1 MYAAVQNN
9 LAMVNYF
16 VLKGKADLKRSIEMG
31 DYIVTALGLTD
42 GGATRK
48 LIQRHLISQID
59 FGNMLKDTPLLEKV
73 YHKFKTSH
81 LRELSPEE
89 LRSAFD
95 GFLSVHHHPD
105 AERTSTGHT
114 ALMMAAMNGDVPL
127 MSMLVDRGADIELE
141 NKAGENALDIATSF
155 GDREFHS
162 RGDDAV
168 VWLLTY
174 EPEFSKYEL
183 VDSKDANGNTQLHA
197 AVNSLNRPNSLN
209 SHSTEEIKRLL
220 RMGANPNIQ
229 NNKGNTPMMDVFAG
243 EWSSDVIRLLHFYGG
258 ILTLKNKDGTIA
270 FDLTKHD
277 FGSGVG
283 SQGKKLRLNVMERET
298 PDGTTMLGQ
307 MAKRGELSKLTK
319 ALEEDKINPN
329 LKDANGQT
337 AAHVAAT
344 AGEEEIMS
352 VLIDAGANLS
362 ITDENGQTPLSIAH
376 RLKEEAP
383 GDMDRVAV
391 YDIIAY
397 ALAEDRANA
406 GSHYDRS
413 KAYRLADDG
422 VFSFEKVVSA
432 EETLRADQPMYPSIR
447 APPPEYRFLAQAT
460 KTVMN
465 LRLDSFFYYG
475 QSGITTSSE
484 WYKDLKAKLKPR
496 TVPGT
501 VMGMMKGSM
510 PSFGTFTVGEDAW
523 TGKGCGFG
531 NLNSNTV
538 KHASRKS
545 LNKDAL
551 NDNQKCVASYLQH
564 RYNALY
570 PKEIQKFNDYLKR
583 SVQNGYYGAW
593 NVGEGI
599 TKLKDMIDLNGSF
612 ATFVDLAL

>member
-1 MYAAVQNN
+1 MYAAVQSN
-9 LAMVNYF
+9 LDMVKLL
-16 VLKGKADLKRSIEMG
+16 VLNGKADLKLSIELG
-31 DYIVTALGLTD
+31 DDELGDDNVTALGLTD
-42 GGATRK
+42 AGPTRK
-48 LIQRHLISQID
+48 WIQRHLISQLD

-95 GFLSVHHHPD
+95 GFLSDHPD

-127 MSMLVDRGADIELE
+127 MSMLVDRGADTELE
-141 NKAGENALDIATSF
+141 NKAGEDALDIATRF
-155 GDREFHS
+155 ADREFHS

-168 VWLLTY
+168 VWLLRY

-183 VDSKDANGNTQLHA
+183 VDSQDRNGNTPLHY
-197 AVNSLNRPNSLN
+197 AVNSR
-209 SHSTEEIKRLL
+209 STEEIKRLL

-243 EWSSDVIRLLHFYGG
+243 EWSSDVIRMLHFYGS

-277 FGSGVG
+277 FGSGLG
-283 SQGKKLRLNVMERET
+283 SKGKKLRLNVMEQKT

-344 AGEEEIMS
+344 AGEEEILS

-376 RLKEEAP
+376 
-383 GDMDRVAV
+383 GDMDRDAV

-413 KAYRLADDG
+413 KVYRLADDG
-422 VFSFEKVVSA
+422 VFSFEKVASA

-465 LRLDSFFYYG
+465 LSLDSFFYYG

-538 KHASRKS
+538 KDASRKS